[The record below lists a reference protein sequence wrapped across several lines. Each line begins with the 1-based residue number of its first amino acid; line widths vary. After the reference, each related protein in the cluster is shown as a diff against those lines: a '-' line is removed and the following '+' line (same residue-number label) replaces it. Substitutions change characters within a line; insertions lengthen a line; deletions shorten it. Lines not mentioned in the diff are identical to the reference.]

1 MEAAH
6 PHILGLQGAAKN
18 VMCCYQCRISG
29 RQKTAISQEGIVTES
44 GSAVRKDRARI
55 ANQSVVRETLGKRR
69 ETMKTRIVMMVG
81 LVLFFAACSRQG
93 EQDVPEGAEKPVLEQ
108 KALESKEVEPVEQA
122 AKTGEEDQEV
132 KSCLQLVSEA
142 KYADALP
149 VCLSALKKH
158 PANEEVK
165 AAAEKAQDAVGDAT
179 GAVTDTMQ
187 GVQGAAGEGG

>member
-1 MEAAH
+1 
-6 PHILGLQGAAKN
+6 
-18 VMCCYQCRISG
+18 
-29 RQKTAISQEGIVTES
+29 
-44 GSAVRKDRARI
+44 
-55 ANQSVVRETLGKRR
+55 
-69 ETMKTRIVMMVG
+69 MKTRIVMMVG

-149 VCLSALKKH
+149 VCLSALKEH

-165 AAAEKAQDAVGDAT
+165 AAAEKAQDAVGDTT
-179 GAVTDTMQ
+179 GAVTNTMQ